1 MITLGLTGIVHTKDV
16 GGTLSPAVG
25 RGGWWPYLREAFTGA
40 WQRSVVVD
48 VQDVLTH
55 STFWACATLIASDI
69 AKMRITLTIE
79 DADGICT
86 ETDVPAFSPVLR
98 KPNHYQNRIKFI
110 ECWILS
116 KLIRGNAYILKS
128 RDNRRVVTEL
138 YVLDPARVQVLVA
151 PDGAVFY
158 SIGQDYLSGVDETH
172 TIVPASEIIHDLMV
186 PLYHPL
192 VGVSPIFACGMAA
205 MQGLKILNRSAQFFD
220 NGSQPGGVLTAPGT
234 ISNEVALRLQA
245 HWDANYAGP
254 RNLGKVA
261 VLGDGLTYV
270 PMSMTAVDAQLIDQL
285 KWGDERV
292 CSTLHVPPY
301 MVGVGPPP
309 NYNNIEA
316 LNQQYYSQCLQSLI
330 ESIELCLDE
339 GLALPDPYSI
349 ECDLEGLL
357 RMDSATKM
365 KTATDGVKGGIYT
378 PNEGRKIFN
387 QKPVP
392 GGDTVYFQEQ
402 DHALSWLARRDAL
415 PISDP
420 SKLPPQPPPEPVKH
434 LPAAIARGQLKT
446 RARTIATTKGLPLAA

>member
-1 MITLGLTGIVHTKDV
+1 MITLGIADVVRTKDA
-16 GGTLSPAVG
+16 GGALSPAVG

-55 STFWACATLIASDI
+55 STFWACVTLIASDI

-86 ETDVPAFSPVLR
+86 ETAVPAFSPVLR
-98 KPNHYQNRIKFI
+98 KPNHYQNRIAFTQ
-110 ECWILS
+110 CWILS
-116 KLIRGNAYILKS
+116 KLIRGNAYVLKS

-138 YVLDPARVQVLVA
+138 YVLDPTRVQVLVA
-151 PDGAVFY
+151 PDGAVYY
-158 SIGQDYLSGVDETH
+158 SIGQDYLSGVTSGD
-172 TIVPASEIIHDLMV
+172 TIVPASEIIHDVMV

-205 MQGLKILNRSAQFFD
+205 MQGLKILNRSAQFFE
-220 NGSQPGGVLTAPGT
+220 NGSQPSGVLTAPGA
-234 ISNEVALRLQA
+234 ISKDVADRIKHDWELEQS
-245 HWDANYAGP
+245 GP
-254 RNLGKVA
+254 RNIGRTA
-261 VLGDGLTYV
+261 ILGDGLHYE
-270 PMSMTAVDAQLIDQL
+270 PMAMSAVDAQLIDQL
-285 KWGDERV
+285 KWGDEKV

-301 MVGVGPPP
+301 MVGIGPAPT
-309 NYNNIEA
+309 YNNIEA

-330 ESIELCLDE
+330 ESLELCLDE
-339 GLALPDPYSI
+339 GLALPDPYGI

-415 PISDP
+415 PI
-420 SKLPPQPPPEPVKH
+420 QPPNAPPPPPPKPLSLSE
-434 LPAAIARGQLKT
+434 ARLRLKT
-446 RARTIATTKGLPLAA
+446 ATRHTATQKGLRLAA